1 MYQASSALS
10 DITHHPT
17 NPNTTQSPEAPPGEY
32 YSHCLWRQCTMW
44 TVMGATI
51 LLRQC
56 QGCWSISTPFPPLRY
71 SSLPTVSTWLAFVR
85 SRMTPLS
92 WPTYLQVD
100 HPKMCQAQ
108 HCHQIGL
115 WRGIWTSSGFW
126 PSRILCVLGQFVRTT
141 SPAPF
146 LEAKKFSITG
156 TLHYIQTG
164 VVFSKQ
170 CRIWNLLSAVQMYLE
185 GSDITSMN
193 MMMCMSAGMTAA
205 VCVSMSN
212 GHPGHS
218 DGTVRRAG
226 L

>member
-1 MYQASSALS
+1 
-10 DITHHPT
+10 
-17 NPNTTQSPEAPPGEY
+17 
-32 YSHCLWRQCTMW
+32 
-44 TVMGATI
+44 
-51 LLRQC
+51 
-56 QGCWSISTPFPPLRY
+56 
-71 SSLPTVSTWLAFVR
+71 LPTVSTWLAFVR

-115 WRGIWTSSGFW
+115 WRGIWTPSGFW